1 MREVFFA
8 YSDVLVKEEKSG
20 LNRKLKAPFRI
31 ERDTL
36 SGRHY
41 PAELTALW
49 VPCTRSDAGPESVFP
64 VFLLRHSGVS
74 NYSQTSKLGATCSPG
89 P

>member
-1 MREVFFA
+1 MKQTPCYRAAKLKSSEKEMREVFFA

-49 VPCTRSDAGPESVFP
+49 
-64 VFLLRHSGVS
+64 
-74 NYSQTSKLGATCSPG
+74 GALHTE
-89 P
+89 